1 MFGEAELGAL
11 RLRKELLVLKTD
23 IDRLRLASDLQR
35 MGSPEFWLVEAGNVA
50 RRHPVL
56 TAALGSGAGLAAC
69 AGRLTAEARGMPAAR
84 MPACLRNERRLVMNS
99 IRFGNR

>member
-1 MFGEAELGAL
+1 MFGEAELGTL
-11 RLRKELLVLKTD
+11 RMRKELLVLKTD

-56 TAALGSGAGLAAC
+56 TAALGGGAGLVAIQALRRPGT
-69 AGRLTAEARGMPAAR
+69 AVGWLGRLGTLSSAA
-84 MPACLRNERRLVMNS
+84 LSLWKLFVDKKGE
-99 IRFGNR
+99 